1 MRILPPSGP
10 ARLLAA
16 AQLSNSVG
24 DGAYYVSSALYFTGV
39 AGLSPAQIGLGLTV
53 AWAVGSVAGVP
64 LGALADRRGPRGT
77 AVLLALAAA
86 GAVASFLLVDSF
98 GAFLV
103 AAVGYATAQCGL
115 AAARQAL
122 LAGLV
127 APEER
132 TGVLAHLQ
140 AVGNAGLAAG
150 AAVGG
155 LALHAGTR
163 EGFFAVFAL
172 DALTFLLGAGL
183 LWRVP
188 AVAPAA
194 ASASAVA
201 PAAGRAVRAAK
212 TVAAGGGMVRAAE
225 KAPAGG
231 AGRREGVVPADG
243 AGRSAGTAAVGE
255 RRLAVLRDR
264 PYALVTLLNA
274 VLLLRLPLLSLV
286 LPLWIVGRTDA
297 PRWLVSGLFVLN
309 TGAVML
315 FQVRT
320 ARSVTGLAGAA
331 RAVRSSGWIMLA
343 SCAVFALSAWRL
355 GAWAG
360 AAVLVAGAVLQVVAE
375 MRQSAGGWQIGFSL
389 APAHQMGQYQGFF
402 GTGVP
407 VARTL
412 GPLLLTS
419 LVVAGGVP
427 GWLLLGAVFL
437 GAGYA
442 MGPATRWAA
451 DTRPPTPAPEPTR
464 PLTRAA

>member
-24 DGAYYVSSALYFTGV
+24 DGAYYVGSALYFTGV
-39 AGLSPAQIGLGLTV
+39 AGLSPTQVGLGLTV

-150 AAVGG
+150 AALGG
-155 LALHAGTR
+155 LALHVGTR
-163 EGFFAVFAL
+163 EAFLAVFTL
-172 DALTFLLGAGL
+172 DALTFLLGAAL
-183 LWRVP
+183 LRQLP
-188 AVAPAA
+188 AVAPT
-194 ASASAVA
+194 VA
-201 PAAGRAVRAAK
+201 PA
-212 TVAAGGGMVRAAE
+212 E
-225 KAPAGG
+225 GG
-231 AGRREGVVPADG
+231 AGRAAGTVPA
-243 AGRSAGTAAVGE
+243 GE

-286 LPLWIVGRTDA
+286 LPLWIVSRTDA
-297 PRWLVSGLFVLN
+297 PGWLVSGLFVLN

-320 ARSVTGLAGAA
+320 ARSVTGLDGAA

-355 GAWAG
+355 GPWAG

-389 APAHQMGQYQGFF
+389 APAHQIGQYQGFF

-407 VARTL
+407 VARTV

-427 GWLLLGAVFL
+427 GWLVLGGVFL
-437 GAGYA
+437 AAGHA

-451 DTRPPTPAPEPTR
+451 GTRPPAPAPQPTG

>member
-39 AGLSPAQIGLGLTV
+39 AGLSPAQVGLGLTV

-127 APEER
+127 APGER
-132 TGVLAHLQ
+132 TGVLARLQ

-155 LALHAGTR
+155 LALHVGTR
-163 EGFFAVFAL
+163 EAYLAVFVL

-188 AVAPAA
+188 AVAPA
-194 ASASAVA
+194 
-201 PAAGRAVRAAK
+201 GGGAVRAAG
-212 TVAAGGGMVRAAE
+212 TAA
-225 KAPAGG
+225 AGG
-231 AGRREGVVPADG
+231 AGRA
-243 AGRSAGTAAVGE
+243 AGTAPVGE

-297 PRWLVSGLFVLN
+297 PGWLVSGLFVLN

-315 FQVRT
+315 FQVRA

-343 SCAVFALSAWRL
+343 SCAVFALSGWRL

-360 AAVLVAGAVLQVVAE
+360 AAVLVAGAVLQVAAE

-389 APAHQMGQYQGFF
+389 APAHQIGQYQGFF

-427 GWLLLGAVFL
+427 GWLLLGGIFL
-437 GAGYA
+437 AAGYA

-451 DTRPPTPAPEPTR
+451 GTRPPTPTPEPTR
-464 PLTRAA
+464 PLTQAA